1 MYRNNNKIQCSIS
14 SEKFSDRENEDRSLW
29 SLHQDEESNCL
40 WAPSPAG
47 LRKRGSWATW
57 TLSHMPLLASHLRK
71 PSCLIC
77 HSQMRQPVFRERGNG
92 RAHDTCFTYWCSPEP
107 WRMRKEAGGLA
118 GAEAPSC
125 RHLSVVLDV
134 QAPPFTEEEPWIP
147 DEMRRQ
153 LAPAA
158 RQAGRRGWENQR
170 KSPPGKPGAARSSDV
185 RPGGP
190 PGCSQDIRRFCQGT
204 GWGHSCW

>member
-134 QAPPFTEEEPWIP
+134 QAPSLAQALLSCATKDSWDSNNPSWAWPTHPIP
-147 DEMRRQ
+147 TLTHTHLPRKIILLNHFLNISCM
-153 LAPAA
+153 LASIA
-158 RQAGRRGWENQR
+158 
-170 KSPPGKPGAARSSDV
+170 
-185 RPGGP
+185 
-190 PGCSQDIRRFCQGT
+190 
-204 GWGHSCW
+204 